1 MNKLTLSVL
10 IASVFFISAC
20 DQAND
25 ISQNVEALDQSVTT
39 IGTDN
44 TEGAAEQL
52 LQTIESS
59 PLTVETVTEQSPAIM
74 DQQSLNEIDEKAR
87 AIVTQ
92 ALKEAEAENT
102 Q

>member
-1 MNKLTLSVL
+1 
-10 IASVFFISAC
+10 
-20 DQAND
+20 
-25 ISQNVEALDQSVTT
+25 
-39 IGTDN
+39 
-44 TEGAAEQL
+44 
-52 LQTIESS
+52 
-59 PLTVETVTEQSPAIM
+59 VTEQSPAIM